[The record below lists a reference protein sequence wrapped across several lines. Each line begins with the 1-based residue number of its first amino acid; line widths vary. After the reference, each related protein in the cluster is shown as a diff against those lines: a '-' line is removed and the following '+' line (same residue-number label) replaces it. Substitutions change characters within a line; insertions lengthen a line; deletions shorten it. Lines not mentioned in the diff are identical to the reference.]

1 LYKDEINIIKSDTVF
16 ITYYLFIL
24 LFIFSRIIN
33 FLDIKSF
40 MIFKEI
46 IIYLNNLLFIYY
58 INETKFFLG
67 KEFYHSCTSINV
79 PKSISKSN
87 IAKRNKI
94 TEKRIDDEFTKL
106 RRER

>member
-1 LYKDEINIIKSDTVF
+1 MKQ
-16 ITYYLFIL
+16 
-24 LFIFSRIIN
+24 
-33 FLDIKSF
+33 
-40 MIFKEI
+40 
-46 IIYLNNLLFIYY
+46 
-58 INETKFFLG
+58 KFFLG